1 MAKYV
6 KCIQSDLGVPLTE
19 GNCYK
24 IIGDDSTGYLIV
36 NDSGSL
42 EWWNKYRFEEPY
54 DLPERITFNSQ
65 EEFENAVMEVVL
77 KRLGVQTLTFD
88 KWGRKLTEQYSKSV
102 VYDTLEKL

>member
-6 KCIQSDLGVPLTE
+6 KCIQSDLGTPLTE

-54 DLPERITFNSQ
+54 DLPEHITFNSQ
-65 EEFENAVMEVVL
+65 EEFENAVMEVVV
-77 KRLGVQTLTFD
+77 KRLGVIID
-88 KWGRKLTEQYSKSV
+88 KKVTPYGNGKAF
-102 VYDTLEKL
+102 LEVEDLG